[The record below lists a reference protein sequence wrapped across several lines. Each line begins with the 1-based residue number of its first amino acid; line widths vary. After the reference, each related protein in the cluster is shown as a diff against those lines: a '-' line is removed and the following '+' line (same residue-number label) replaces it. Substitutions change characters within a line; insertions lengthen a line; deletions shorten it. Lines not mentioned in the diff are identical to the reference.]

1 MRALGDRAKDDAAR
15 IGADGFGE
23 ARSMLV
29 VWLKRDL
36 RIDDHAPLAHAAVA
50 CARDGTP
57 MIALAAFEPEVWRAA
72 DADASH
78 LWFYLESLE
87 ELDAALCARG
97 GRLVYRVGEITEI
110 LGELHAQEPITALLA
125 HEETGN
131 AITYAR
137 DIRVARWCRKRGIGF
152 REFRQHGVLRPN
164 PGRDGWAARWEEH
177 MSRAR
182 VPPPERLLTPD
193 ESRIASM
200 SSDIAHELGLGPD
213 TRAALRQKGGEREAA
228 SLLTS
233 FLLVRGREYRQTMGS
248 PVLAWESCSRL
259 SPHLAW
265 GTMSVRRAFQ
275 GATRRLI
282 QLNEPA
288 RVAAEGIAPDDV
300 ALWRGS
306 IRSFVSRLSW
316 HCHFIQ
322 KLEDEPAI
330 ESMCMAR
337 SCEGLRD
344 GLDADVAAARLAA
357 WQQGRTG
364 YPMVDACMRAL
375 VATGWINF
383 RMRAMLVSFASHHL
397 WLDWRSFAPWLG
409 RQFLDYEPGI
419 HYPQIQMQSGT
430 TGINTLRI
438 YSPRKQVEDHD
449 PSGVF
454 IRKWVP
460 ELAAVPDEYL
470 AEPETMPPLFQSMIQ
485 CRIGVDYPAP
495 IVEHRA
501 AYRFA
506 QERLYGL
513 RAKPEARAEA
523 KAVYQRHGSRK
534 RR

>member
-1 MRALGDRAKDDAAR
+1 MERPRLAPPDA
-15 IGADGFGE
+15 F
-23 ARSMLV
+23 V
-29 VWLKRDL
+29 
-36 RIDDHAPLAHAAVA
+36 AP
-50 CARDGTP
+50 
-57 MIALAAFEPEVWRAA
+57 
-72 DADASH
+72 DAS
-78 LWFYLESLE
+78 
-87 ELDAALCARG
+87 
-97 GRLVYRVGEITEI
+97 
-110 LGELHAQEPITALLA
+110 
-125 HEETGN
+125 
-131 AITYAR
+131 
-137 DIRVARWCRKRGIGF
+137 
-152 REFRQHGVLRPN
+152 
-164 PGRDGWAARWEEH
+164 
-177 MSRAR
+177 R
-182 VPPPERLLTPD
+182 VPRGSHE
-193 ESRIASM
+193 IVA
-200 SSDIAHELGLGPD
+200 ELGLGPD
-213 TRAALRQKGGEREAA
+213 SRAALRQKGGEREAGA
-228 SLLTS
+228 LLTS
-233 FLLVRGREYRQTMGS
+233 FLLARGREYRQTMGS

-265 GTMSVRRAFQ
+265 GTMSVRRAYQ
-275 GATRRLI
+275 GARRRLA
-282 QLNEPA
+282 QLGEPA
-288 RVAAEGIAPDDV
+288 RLATEGISAED
-300 ALWRGS
+300 AELWRGS
-306 IRSFVSRLSW
+306 IKSFLSRLSW

-337 SCEGLRD
+337 SCEDLRD
-344 GLDADVAAARLAA
+344 GLDADIAAARLAA

-397 WLDWRSFAPWLG
+397 WLDWRLFAPWLG

-454 IRKWVP
+454 IRRWVP

-470 AEPETMPPLFQSMIQ
+470 AEPETMPPLFQAMIQ
-485 CRIGVDYPAP
+485 CRIGVDYPTP

-513 RAKPEARAEA
+513 RATSEARAEA
-523 KAVYQRHGSRK
+523 KAVFQKHGSRK

>member
-1 MRALGDRAKDDAAR
+1 VH
-15 IGADGFGE
+15 I
-23 ARSMLV
+23 

-36 RIDDHAPLAHAAVA
+36 RLDDHAPLAHAAA
-50 CARDGTP
+50 AGALDGTP
-57 MIALAAFEPEVWRAA
+57 VIALAAFEPEVWLAP
-72 DADASH
+72 DADPSH
-78 LWFYLESLE
+78 LAFYLESLA
-87 ELDAALCARG
+87 ELDDALRARG
-97 GRLVYRVGEITEI
+97 GAVAYRVGEMTDI
-110 LGELHAQEPITALLA
+110 LGELHAREPITALLA

-131 AITYAR
+131 AVTYAR
-137 DIRVARWCRKRGIGF
+137 DIRVARWCSKRGIPF

-164 PGRDGWAARWEEH
+164 PGRDGWASRWEAH
-177 MSRAR
+177 MERPRFAAPASFIAPDEMR
-182 VPPPERLLTPD
+182 VPRG
-193 ESRIASM
+193 SREAIA
-200 SSDIAHELGLGPD
+200 AELGLGPD
-213 TRAALRQKGGEREAA
+213 TRAALRQKGGEREAGA
-228 SLLTS
+228 LLTS
-233 FLLVRGREYRQTMGS
+233 FLLERGREYRQTMGS
-248 PVLAWESCSRL
+248 PVLAWDSCSRL

-265 GTMSVRRAFQ
+265 GTMSVRRAYH
-275 GATRRLI
+275 GATRRLA
-282 QLNEPA
+282 QLGEPA
-288 RVAAEGIAPDDV
+288 RVAAEGLSPEDL

-306 IRSFVSRLSW
+306 IKSFLSRLSW

-337 SCEGLRD
+337 SCENLRD
-344 GLDADVAAARLAA
+344 GLDSDLAAARLAA

-397 WLDWRSFAPWLG
+397 WLDWRIFAPWLG

-460 ELAAVPDEYL
+460 ELAPVPDEHL
-470 AEPETMPPLFQSMIQ
+470 AEPETMPPLYQAMIQ
-485 CRIGVDYPAP
+485 CRIGTDYPAP

-513 RAKPEARAEA
+513 RASSEARVEA
-523 KAVYQRHGSRK
+523 KAVYQKHGSRK
-534 RR
+534 RRS

>member
-1 MRALGDRAKDDAAR
+1 
-15 IGADGFGE
+15 
-23 ARSMLV
+23 MLV

-36 RIDDHAPLAHAAVA
+36 RLDDHAPLAHAAA
-50 CARDGTP
+50 AGARDGTP
-57 MIALAAFEPEVWRAA
+57 MIALAAFEPEVWQAP
-72 DADASH
+72 DADPSH
-78 LWFYLESLE
+78 LAFYLESLA
-87 ELDAALCARG
+87 ELDEALRARG
-97 GRLVYRVGEITEI
+97 GAVAYRVGEITEI
-110 LGELHAQEPITALLA
+110 LGELHAREPITALLA

-131 AITYAR
+131 AVTYAR
-137 DIRVARWCRKRGIGF
+137 DIRVARWCRKRGIPF

-164 PGRDGWAARWEEH
+164 PGRDGWAARWEAH
-177 MSRAR
+177 MERPRLAPPDAFVAPDASR
-182 VPPPERLLTPD
+182 VPRGSHE
-193 ESRIASM
+193 IVA
-200 SSDIAHELGLGPD
+200 ELGLGPD
-213 TRAALRQKGGEREAA
+213 TRAALRQKGGEREAGA
-228 SLLTS
+228 LLTS
-233 FLLVRGREYRQTMGS
+233 FLLARGREYRQTMGS

-265 GTMSVRRAFQ
+265 GTMSVRRAYQ
-275 GATRRLI
+275 GARRRLA
-282 QLNEPA
+282 QLGEPA
-288 RVAAEGIAPDDV
+288 RTATEGLSADDLE
-300 ALWRGS
+300 LWRGS
-306 IRSFVSRLSW
+306 IKSFLSRLSW

-337 SCEGLRD
+337 SCEDLRD
-344 GLDADVAAARLAA
+344 GLDAALAAARLAA

-397 WLDWRSFAPWLG
+397 WLDWRLFAPWLG

-449 PSGVF
+449 PSGMF
-454 IRKWVP
+454 IRRWVP
-460 ELAAVPDEYL
+460 ELAPVSDEYL
-470 AEPETMPPLFQSMIQ
+470 AEPETMPPLFQAMIG

-513 RAKPEARAEA
+513 RATSEARAES
-523 KAVYQRHGSRK
+523 KAVFQKHGSRK
-534 RR
+534 RRS

>member
-1 MRALGDRAKDDAAR
+1 
-15 IGADGFGE
+15 
-23 ARSMLV
+23 MLV

-36 RIDDHAPLAHAAVA
+36 RLDDHAPLAHAAA
-50 CARDGTP
+50 AGALDGTP
-57 MIALAAFEPEVWRAA
+57 MIALAAFEPEVWLAP
-72 DADASH
+72 DADPSH
-78 LWFYLESLE
+78 LAFYLESLA
-87 ELDAALCARG
+87 ELDDALRARG
-97 GRLVYRVGEITEI
+97 GAVAYRVGEMSEI
-110 LGELHAQEPITALLA
+110 LGEIHARAPITALLA

-131 AITYAR
+131 AVTYAR
-137 DIRVARWCRKRGIGF
+137 DIRVARWCRKRGIAF
-152 REFRQHGVLRPN
+152 REFRQHGVVRPN
-164 PGRDGWAARWEEH
+164 PGRDGWASRWETH
-177 MSRAR
+177 MERPRFA
-182 VPPPERLLTPD
+182 VPDSFIAPD
-193 ESRIASM
+193 EALVPRGSREGIA
-200 SSDIAHELGLGPD
+200 AELGLGPD
-213 TRAALRQKGGEREAA
+213 TRAALRQTGGEREAGA
-228 SLLTS
+228 LLNS
-233 FLLVRGREYRQTMGS
+233 FLLARGREYRQTMGS
-248 PVLAWESCSRL
+248 PVLAWGSCSRL

-265 GTMSVRRAFQ
+265 GTMSVRRAYQ
-275 GATRRLI
+275 GARRRLA
-282 QLNEPA
+282 QLGEPA
-288 RVAAEGIAPDDV
+288 RLATEGTSAEDAE
-300 ALWRGS
+300 LWRGS
-306 IRSFVSRLSW
+306 IKSFLSRLSW

-344 GLDADVAAARLAA
+344 GLDADIAAARLLA

-397 WLDWRSFAPWLG
+397 WLDWRMFAPWLG

-454 IRKWVP
+454 IRRWVP

-470 AEPETMPPLFQSMIQ
+470 AEPETMPPLYQAMIQ

-513 RAKPEARAEA
+513 RATSAARAES
-523 KAVYQRHGSRK
+523 KAVFQKHGSRK